1 MPPFAP
7 DRAARPGWRRGPVSG
22 LTVPGPTVPGPTVCG
37 LAAVSA
43 LAAAAPLGAQTLDDG
58 FVLPRRVVRSTVE
71 YGAERWDRYW
81 EGTRLRDNG
90 NIGTLTTRTVT
101 WAGGY
106 GVTDRLSVFAALP
119 YVSTNASRGVLR
131 GQRGAQD
138 VTVAA
143 KYQVLRA
150 RVAGRATVG
159 ALAVAGV
166 GAPTTDYT
174 PDFLPLSIGLG
185 SRRALGRVVVHA
197 QDRTGLFAEG
207 AAGHTWRSTVRLDRP
222 AYFTD
227 GRLVLS
233 DEVAM
238 PDVAD
243 YAVGGGYQD
252 ARWCVPVMLV
262 AQRTLGGGDI
272 RRQDMPFVSNRM
284 DFTRL
289 QARVMFTPPRA
300 PGVQLQ
306 AGAMRTLAGRNVGR
320 ATALSG
326 GATVAFRL

>member
-1 MPPFAP
+1 MPT
-7 DRAARPGWRRGPVSG
+7 AAA
-22 LTVPGPTVPGPTVCG
+22 LM
-37 LAAVSA
+37 
-43 LAAAAPLGAQTLDDG
+43 LAAAAAATPATAQTLDDG
-58 FVLPRRVVRSTVE
+58 FVLPRRVVRATVD

-90 NIGTLTTRTVT
+90 NIGTLTTRSVT
-101 WAGGY
+101 WAAGY
-106 GVTDRLSVFAALP
+106 GVTGRLSLFAALP
-119 YVSTNASRGVLR
+119 YVTTHASQGVLR

-143 KYQVLRA
+143 KYQLLSA
-150 RVAGRATVG
+150 RVAGRTAVG
-159 ALAVAGV
+159 VLALAGV
-166 GAPTTDYT
+166 GAPASRYT
-174 PDFLPLSIGLG
+174 PDFLPMSIGLG
-185 SRRALGRVVVHA
+185 ARRALARAVVHA
-197 QDRTGLFAEG
+197 QDRSGLFVEG
-207 AAGHTWRSTVRLDRP
+207 AAGHTWRSTVHLDRP
-222 AYFTD
+222 AYYTS
-227 GRLVLS
+227 GQLVLS

-243 YAVGGGYQD
+243 YALGGGYQN

-284 DFTRL
+284 DFARL
-289 QARVMFTPPRA
+289 QARVMYTLPNA

-326 GATVAFRL
+326 GATLAFRL